1 MDLALPKGGRGRK
14 RTVKTLLLLAL
25 AAGGS
30 QAAKPLA
37 IGDPVPDLELTDLA
51 GKTVKLSELR
61 ARTPSGVVTLTFW
74 CTFCHSCRM
83 MDAKFKALAADFKGK
98 AAVAGVDASAADDAK
113 KIEDFARAKAFD
125 VPVFFDAA
133 GKAADLFGVRLT
145 TTTVVI
151 DKAGTLRY
159 RGAFDAPGAPHAR
172 AALTA
177 VLEGKGVS
185 VPETAAQG

>member
-1 MDLALPKGGRGRK
+1 MLMR
-14 RTVKTLLLLAL
+14 TLLLLAL

-30 QAAKPLA
+30 QQAPKPLA

-51 GKTVKLSELR
+51 GKPVKLSGLR

-83 MDAKFKALAADFKGK
+83 MDAKFQALADDFQGK

-113 KIEDFARAKAFD
+113 KIEDFSRAKKFS
-125 VPVFFDAA
+125 VPVFLDAA

-151 DKAGTLRY
+151 DKAGALRY
-159 RGAFDAPGAPHAR
+159 RGAFDAAR
-172 AALTA
+172 AALAA
-177 VLEGKGVS
+177 VLEGKKVS